1 MTAPARPPAAPPP
14 GSASPP
20 HRDPPPR
27 DRPAWPAPWGPPV
40 AVEPGGVRAEVA
52 LLRGEV
58 RAVGD
63 QVRALAGEVRR
74 QARTD
79 WPALLTAGGLAVT
92 VAVGLGA
99 LALNPLEAAADA
111 ARAADASLRA
121 DHRALAGAV
130 RDHATG
136 EHPASAARSA
146 AAERR
151 LGRLEGR
158 AE

>member
-1 MTAPARPPAAPPP
+1 MHAPNRPPAAAPPVAPP
-14 GSASPP
+14 GA
-20 HRDPPPR
+20 PR
-27 DRPAWPAPWGPPV
+27 PRPAPPPV

-63 QVRALAGEVRR
+63 QVRSLAGEVRR
-74 QARTD
+74 QGRTD

-99 LALNPLEAAADA
+99 LALDPLEASAAAARADA
-111 ARAADASLRA
+111 AELRAA
-121 DHRALAGAV
+121 HRTLAGAV
-130 RDHATG
+130 REHAAG
-136 EHPASAARSA
+136 SHPASAARLSD
-146 AAERR
+146 AERR